1 MDNQSKEI
9 SAPSLL
15 SLFETNREQRQSFAQ
30 QVLGYVKDGGADPRQ
45 ILLQSKCITDM
56 MSLITDD
63 EEFKQMLITESEK
76 NGRRHE
82 YMNAEFNIREAG
94 VKYDYSNC
102 NDTPYNELVAEKE
115 KLDAKIKDRE
125 RFLKNVPTEGTTIVD
140 ESTGEAITVY
150 PPSKSSKTIV
160 SVTLK

>member
-1 MDNQSKEI
+1 M
-9 SAPSLL
+9 
-15 SLFETNREQRQSFAQ
+15 SLFETNREQGLSFAQ
-30 QVLGYVKDGGADPRQ
+30 QVLDFVKEGGADPRK
-45 ILLQSKCITDM
+45 ILLQAKCVNDIMSAITE
-56 MSLITDD
+56 D
-63 EEFKQMLITESEK
+63 EVFKTMLLAESEK
-76 NGRRHE
+76 HGKKHE
-82 YMNAEFNIREAG
+82 YMNAELSIREAG

>member
-30 QVLGYVKDGGADPRQ
+30 QVLDFVKEGGADPRK
-45 ILLQSKCITDM
+45 ILLQAKCVNDIMSAITE
-56 MSLITDD
+56 D
-63 EEFKQMLITESEK
+63 EVFKTMLLAESEK
-76 NGRRHE
+76 HGKKHE
-82 YMNAEFNIREAG
+82 YMNAEFSIREAG

-102 NDTPYNELVAEKE
+102 GDSTYNELIDEKE
-115 KLDAKIKDRE
+115 KLDVKIKDRE
-125 RFLKNVPTEGTTIVD
+125 RFLKYSPQAGTTLVNED
-140 ESTGEAITVY
+140 TGETITVY

-160 SVTLK
+160 AVTLK